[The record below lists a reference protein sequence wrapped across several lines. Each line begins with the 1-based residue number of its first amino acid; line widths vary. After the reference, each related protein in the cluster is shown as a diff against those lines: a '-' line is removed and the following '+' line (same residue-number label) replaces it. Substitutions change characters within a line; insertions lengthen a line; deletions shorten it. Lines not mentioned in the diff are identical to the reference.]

1 MPVVQSLIMARP
13 LRIEYEGAWYH
24 VLNRGRRKEPI
35 FFCDADRRYFLKL
48 LGEAT
53 QLYALEVHAYSLMP
67 NHYHLLICTP
77 RANLSRIMRH
87 INAVY
92 TQFINRKYS
101 FEGTLFRGRFK
112 AILAEKDS
120 YVLELVRYIHRNPFK
135 AKLEQRIG
143 THPWTSHRAYMREK
157 ERPAWLVVREVLGFF
172 SRHEAEALKGLDAF
186 VKDAPPP
193 AFEKRL
199 DSMNWPSVL
208 GGAAFKENVKRLL
221 CGKELDRSDVPEYK
235 EFRESVTADE
245 MLAVVEKLFRI
256 KTEELRMK
264 RVCRHDTIKRAY
276 IYLCRKIFNLKVRE
290 IGTALGG
297 ITDGVI
303 SRQYRIAS
311 SEYADQTGCY
321 PEIMRLKKELRRSK
335 QESKT

>member
-1 MPVVQSLIMARP
+1 MARP

-48 LGEAT
+48 LGEVT

-77 RANLSRIMRH
+77 RGNVSRIMRH
-87 INAVY
+87 VNAVY

-101 FEGTLFRGRFK
+101 FDGALFRGRFK

-120 YVLELVRYIHRNPFK
+120 SYQLELVRYIHRNPFK
-135 AKLEQRIG
+135 AKLVHRIG
-143 THPWTSHRAYMREK
+143 THPWTSHRAYMRAQ
-157 ERPAWLVVREVLGFF
+157 ERPAWLVVGEVLGFF
-172 SRHEAEALKGLDAF
+172 SRHEAQALKGLDAF

-208 GGAAFKENVKRLL
+208 GGEAFKKNVKKRLL
-221 CGKELDRSDVPEYK
+221 GKELESRDVPEYK
-235 EFRESVTADE
+235 EFSETMTASELLDL
-245 MLAVVEKLFRI
+245 MVQLFRI
-256 KTEELRMK
+256 QKEELQMK
-264 RVCRHDTIKRAY
+264 RICRYDQIKRAY
-276 IYLCRKIFNLKVRE
+276 IYVCRKIFNLKVRE

-297 ITDGVI
+297 INDAVI
-303 SRQYRIAS
+303 SRQYRRACA
-311 SEYADQTGCY
+311 EYAGREGCY
-321 PEIMRLKKELRRSK
+321 SAVMRIKKELKRSS